1 MLKFLATPPQTEAEL
16 RVSASKIR
24 GSSLRELAQA
34 AGLIVPENLLRMKG
48 WIGQLLELHLGATA
62 GNQAE
67 PDFKAIGVELKT
79 VPVDARGKPRE
90 TTYVCTAPLMNVG
103 HHTWATST
111 VRKKLARVLWVPIE
125 ADPHIPLAERRVLD
139 ALLWSPSAQQ
149 EASLCQDWEELME
162 LICLGQLET
171 ITANHGRYLQIRPK
185 AANARALTWGIDAQ
199 GNKVQTLPRG
209 FYLRTQFTQK
219 VLADLLEGN

>member
-1 MLKFLATPPQTEAEL
+1 MPLLSPPPQTEAQL
-16 RVSASKIR
+16 LASVSKMT
-24 GSSLRELAQA
+24 GCSLQELAQA
-34 AGLIVPENLLRMKG
+34 AGFAVPENLLRMKG

-67 PDFKAIGVELKT
+67 PDFQAIGVELKT
-79 VPVDARGKPRE
+79 VPVDAQGKPRE

-103 HHTWATST
+103 HLTWATST

-125 ADPHIPLAERRVLD
+125 ADPKIPLAQRRLLPAV
-139 ALLWSPSAQQ
+139 LWSPSVEQ

-171 ITANHGRYLQIRPK
+171 ITANHGTYLQIRPK

-209 FYLRTQFTQK
+209 FYLRTQFTHA
-219 VLADLLEGN
+219 VLAGTN